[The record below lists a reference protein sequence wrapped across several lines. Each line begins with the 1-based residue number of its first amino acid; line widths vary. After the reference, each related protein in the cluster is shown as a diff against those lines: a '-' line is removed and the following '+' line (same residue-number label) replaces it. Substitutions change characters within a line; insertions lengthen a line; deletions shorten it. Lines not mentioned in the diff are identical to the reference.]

1 MDKKQL
7 KAIAEE
13 TIEDLN
19 LSLEIAIRHTL
30 TRRMERLE
38 HKRIYLGN
46 GFHRAQS
53 MTMELMPGI
62 KKLLPGLVK
71 EALRVK

>member
-7 KAIAEE
+7 KEIAEE

-19 LSLEIAIRHTL
+19 LSLEVSIRNTL
-30 TRRMERLE
+30 MKRMEQLE

-46 GFHRAQS
+46 GFHRAQR
-53 MTMELMPGI
+53 MTVELMPGI
-62 KKLLPGLVK
+62 KKLLPGLVR